1 MKDIIL
7 SSIFKDGMVLQRG
20 EKTKIFG
27 EARSNLKIRV
37 EFLGEEYETFA
48 DENGK
53 WSILLKKLNYGGP
66 YDMIIY
72 GEEKNVIR
80 DILIGDVWLCS
91 GQSNMELPIRR
102 VLRKFEDEI
111 LTYENNNIRQFTFNR
126 EYNFNN
132 KFESLENGTWLK
144 VNKEEVLDFSA
155 VGYFYAKELYEKYK
169 VPIGLISTGV
179 GGSPIEAWM
188 SEESLAKYPRFNE
201 DIFKCKDDEYVK
213 QKQKDDDDKINSWY
227 NTLNLKDEGLI
238 NKYNSEYLDER
249 EWKNIIIPGMWKD
262 TDLKGFNGSVWFRKE
277 VFLSK
282 EDIDKKSKIYMGC
295 IIDADEVYI
304 NEELVGRTE
313 YRYPPREYEIKDGL
327 LKEGRNII
335 SVRVISNNG
344 IGGFIQDK
352 DYKIIFDDE
361 SEIELSGVWK
371 YKIGCEMSATPDRTF
386 FQYMPTGLYN
396 GVIYPLRNYNI
407 SGVIWYQGESNTGYM
422 NDYKDLFVDLV
433 NEWRNLW
440 NIGEFPFL
448 YVQLANYRDPNEVGV
463 HCGWAEFREKQR
475 KCLEINNTGM
485 VVSIDIGE
493 YNDLHPLNKK
503 EVGRR
508 LSLLA
513 RKLYYK
519 EDLIYSSPIYK
530 GMLIDKDK
538 IKIYL
543 ETFGTELL
551 SIGGYINNFEIA
563 DNSENYYKASA
574 RICKDYIE
582 VWSRKV
588 KEPKYVR
595 YAWCNAPFYTN
606 LYNDKGLPVGPF
618 HTKI

>member
-1 MKDIIL
+1 MKDIKL
-7 SSIFKDGMVLQRG
+7 SNIFRDGMVLQRG
-20 EKTKIFG
+20 EKTRVFG
-27 EARSNLKIRV
+27 EAEKNSKIKI
-37 EFLGEEYETFA
+37 EFLNEEYETIT

-53 WSILLKKLNYGGP
+53 WNILLKKLNFGGP

-72 GEEKNVIR
+72 GKEKIVIR

-91 GQSNMELPIRR
+91 GQSNMELPISR

-132 KFESLENGTWLK
+132 KVESLENGTWLK

-169 VPIGLISTGV
+169 VPIGLISTAV

-238 NKYNSEYLDER
+238 NKYNSEYLDESK
-249 EWKNIIIPGMWKD
+249 WKNIIIPGMWKD
-262 TDLKGFNGSVWFRKE
+262 TDLKGFKGSVWFRKE
-277 VFLSK
+277 VFISK

-313 YRYPPREYEIKDGL
+313 YRYPPREYEIKEGL

-361 SEIELSGVWK
+361 SEIGLSGVWK
-371 YKIGCEMSATPDRTF
+371 YKIGCEMSVTPDRTF

-396 GVIYPLRNYNI
+396 GVIYPLRNYNMC
-407 SGVIWYQGESNTGYM
+407 GVIWYQGESNTGYM

-433 NEWRNLW
+433 NEWRSLW

-463 HCGWAEFREKQR
+463 HCGWAEFREIQR
-475 KCLEINNTGM
+475 KCLDVNNTGM
-485 VVSIDIGE
+485 VISIDIGE

-508 LSLLA
+508 LALLA
-513 RKLYYK
+513 RKLHYK
-519 EDLIYSSPIYK
+519 EDLVYSSPMYK
-530 GMLIDKDK
+530 GMIIENNK
-538 IKIYL
+538 IAIHL
-543 ETFGTELL
+543 DTFGSKLL
-551 SIGGYINNFEIA
+551 SIGGDINNFEIA
-563 DNSENYYKASA
+563 DESENYYKANA
-574 RICKDYIE
+574 KILKDYIE
-582 VWSRKV
+582 VWSEKV
-588 KEPKYVR
+588 KKPKYVR
-595 YAWCNAPFYTN
+595 YSWCNTPFGIN
-606 LYNDKGLPVGPF
+606 LYNDEGLPVEPF